1 MTFATADISDQYPDE
16 VQIAEPGFRDYGGVL
31 AFAGLISTVS
41 CQNDNSK
48 VREALEEEGNGR
60 VLVVDGSASMRCALL
75 GDILAAM
82 AYEHQWAG
90 VIVNGCIRDS
100 AVIATIQIGVKALDT
115 NPLKSVK
122 RNLGDRDVPVHFA
135 GIDFTPG
142 HWVCADPDGILVAP
156 RALV

>member
-1 MTFATADISDQYPDE
+1 MTLATADISDQHPGE
-16 VQIAEPGFRDYGGVL
+16 VQIADPGFRDYGGIP
-31 AFAGLISTVS
+31 AFAGLISTVR
-41 CQNDNSK
+41 CQDDNSK

-60 VLVVDGSASMRCALL
+60 VLVVDGSASMQCALL
-75 GDILAAM
+75 GDLLAAM
-82 AYEHQWAG
+82 AHEHHWAG

-100 AVIATIQIGVKALDT
+100 AVIATIQIGVKALAT

-122 RNLGDRDVPVHFA
+122 RDVGDREIPIRFS

-156 RALV
+156 RALA

>member
-1 MTFATADISDQYPDE
+1 MTLATADISDQHPDK
-16 VQIAEPGFRDYGGVL
+16 VQIAAPGFRDFGGIP

-60 VLVVDGSASMRCALL
+60 VLVVDGSASMQCALL
-75 GDILAAM
+75 GDILAGM
-82 AYEHQWAG
+82 AREHGWAG

-100 AVIATIQIGVKALDT
+100 AVIATLQIGVKALDA

-122 RNLGDRDVPVHFA
+122 RGAGDRDVPVRFS
-135 GIDFTPG
+135 GIDFTPS
-142 HWVCADPDGILVAP
+142 HWVCADPDGILVAS
-156 RALV
+156 RALA